1 MPRAS
6 ASQRAI
12 TSRAN
17 PLFKS
22 LVKLAQ
28 SARER
33 RKSGKTLLDGV
44 HLIEAYRAMVG
55 EPVMLIAS
63 PRCLVRAEIAT
74 LYTSRVNSNGIIL
87 DEPLFAELSPVETPS
102 GILALIDR
110 PAIEPR
116 KAGSALLLEAIQDPG
131 NLGAILRS
139 AAAAGFSRILLSH
152 DCADAWAPKTLRAG
166 MGAHFALAI
175 EEHVDLAQRISS
187 VAPKVFAL
195 SVAGELNLF
204 ETDLSG
210 ELALLFGNE
219 GAGLTRELEALA
231 DKRLYIPMQSAI
243 ESLNVAAAVSICCFE
258 KLRQEQQLAPAG
270 SRHEGA

>member
-6 ASQRAI
+6 DSQRVI
-12 TSRAN
+12 SSRAN

-22 LVKLAQ
+22 LLKLAH

-33 RKSGKTLLDGV
+33 RKSAKTLLDGV
-44 HLIEAYRAMVG
+44 HLIDAYRAAVG
-55 EPVMLIAS
+55 APHMLIAS
-63 PRCLVRAEIAT
+63 PMGLTRPEIAT
-74 LYTSRVNSNGIIL
+74 LYALCGDSIRITL
-87 DEPLFAELSPVETPS
+87 DELLFDELSPVESPS
-102 GILALIDR
+102 GILAVIDR
-110 PAIEPR
+110 PTVKAA
-116 KAGSALLLEAIQDPG
+116 KAGSALMLEAIQDPG

-139 AAAAGFSRILLSH
+139 AAAAGFSRVLLSH
-152 DCADAWAPKTLRAG
+152 NCADAWAPKTLRAG

-175 EEHVDLAQRISS
+175 EEHAELAQRLSS

-195 SVAGELNLF
+195 SVDGEHDLF
-204 ETDLSG
+204 ETDLTG

-231 DKRLYIPMQSAI
+231 AKRLFIPMASAT

-258 KLRQEQQLAPAG
+258 KLRQERQLTPTR
-270 SRHEGA
+270 SPREGA